1 MKRSAI
7 VLISVFCFGLV
18 AYALVQG
25 GRIDDDEL
33 QRLVEIL
40 RIEDGDIVAD
50 VGAGDGRWAVAL
62 APEVGDSGRI
72 YATEVDPNDL
82 KQIRSRVERE
92 NATNVIVVE
101 GDQDD
106 MGLADACCDAILL
119 RRVYHH
125 FQNPR
130 LMQDEL
136 RKALRGDGRLLVIDF
151 DTRSRWK
158 RPDGV
163 PESRDGHGISQEM
176 LVSEMEQA
184 GFALLDTM
192 TWANGDYALVFQVAV
207 ID

>member
-62 APEVGDSGRI
+62 APVVGDSGRI

-82 KQIRSRVERE
+82 
-92 NATNVIVVE
+92 
-101 GDQDD
+101 
-106 MGLADACCDAILL
+106 
-119 RRVYHH
+119 
-125 FQNPR
+125 
-130 LMQDEL
+130 
-136 RKALRGDGRLLVIDF
+136 
-151 DTRSRWK
+151 
-158 RPDGV
+158 
-163 PESRDGHGISQEM
+163 HGISK
-176 LVSEMEQA
+176 
-184 GFALLDTM
+184 
-192 TWANGDYALVFQVAV
+192 
-207 ID
+207 